1 MPQVQYLSRSLRD
14 FLLGALGSF
23 RVDPSRGHALLARV
37 SVPNARS
44 AKAHAYNSR
53 YALMHMLMATV
64 AAQGPGSNAHDLSL
78 QAQAQAVH
86 GGGSSAQVDGSSG
99 QVDGSSVHDMLGFLM
114 DMGFWQRAYAAGVC
128 VCVGGGGEG
137 GEQRPRTILVIVA
150 SGSTPRPSK
159 VSVAPTHAMGILV
172 DVSFRQ
178 RVFDTGVW
186 GAVACVRVCVVC
198 VCVCVCVCMRV
209 RVCGWH
215 SKKLGVF
222 QGCAVTL
229 ALSLSP
235 SQGQAAFSGPGLY
248 LGHGVC
254 LLFAARVVYGHG
266 PAAPWAIS
274 CVCWT

>member
-1 MPQVQYLSRSLRD
+1 MPHQVQYLSRSLRD
-14 FLLGALGSF
+14 FLLGALGPF

-37 SVPNARS
+37 AVPNARS
-44 AKAHAYNSR
+44 SKAHAYNTR
-53 YALMHMLMATV
+53 YALMHTLMA
-64 AAQGPGSNAHDLSL
+64 AGEAPGPGSNIRDLGVRSL
-78 QAQAQAVH
+78 QAQAQAKRD
-86 GGGSSAQVDGSSG
+86 GSSAYDV
-99 QVDGSSVHDMLGFLM
+99 LGILM